1 MKKKKVL
8 AMALCCMMLCHM
20 GMQAMATE
28 RIVPVSSVE
37 STTATT
43 VPDSVLYY
51 GTVTQVQWD
60 EQKNTASVWMQSE
73 RYGEVVMLVNDDTC
87 YVDGGAGRAADADD
101 FLQEGQALYVYH
113 SPVMTNSLPGQ
124 TVAYAFVG
132 NMPMDMA
139 CPKYHEVEQV
149 EKREDGTVV
158 VTTDNGS
165 LYLTIAA
172 DARIS
177 PYLTKNMPS
186 MDDIQVGQYIMA
198 WYDDVLESYPAQA
211 GTNQVLLLPDK
222 AAQQGEPSEQNEVR
236 DQAFMKISIQRENSG
251 LTYKMQDGV
260 AMVPLRAVAEGLGL
274 TAGYAVKDGKQDVT
288 AESDTFAVHMTPGQR
303 TIYGVTKIEGAV
315 GMTAPQDYGAAPY
328 IEGEGITWAPAELF
342 QMLGVTV
349 GLDAQGLHF
358 EK

>member
-132 NMPMDMA
+132 NMPMDT
-139 CPKYHEVEQV
+139 EGQQQ
-149 EKREDGTVV
+149 
-158 VTTDNGS
+158 
-165 LYLTIAA
+165 
-172 DARIS
+172 IS
-177 PYLTKNMPS
+177 
-186 MDDIQVGQYIMA
+186 
-198 WYDDVLESYPAQA
+198 
-211 GTNQVLLLPDK
+211 
-222 AAQQGEPSEQNEVR
+222 
-236 DQAFMKISIQRENSG
+236 
-251 LTYKMQDGV
+251 
-260 AMVPLRAVAEGLGL
+260 
-274 TAGYAVKDGKQDVT
+274 
-288 AESDTFAVHMTPGQR
+288 
-303 TIYGVTKIEGAV
+303 
-315 GMTAPQDYGAAPY
+315 
-328 IEGEGITWAPAELF
+328 
-342 QMLGVTV
+342 
-349 GLDAQGLHF
+349 
-358 EK
+358 

>member
-1 MKKKKVL
+1 MKKKKLV

-20 GMQAMATE
+20 GIQAMAVE
-28 RIVPVSSVE
+28 QVVPISGVE
-37 STTATT
+37 NTAT
-43 VPDSVLYY
+43 VADSVLYY

-87 YVDGGAGRAADADD
+87 YVDGGAGTAANASDL
-101 FLQEGQALYVYH
+101 LQEGKGLYVYH
-113 SPVMTNSLPGQ
+113 SPVMTDSLPGQ

-186 MDDIQVGQYIMA
+186 IDDIQVGQYIMA
-198 WYDDVLESYPAQA
+198 WYDVVLESYPAQA

-222 AAQQGEPSEQNEVR
+222 AAQQGEPSEQREVVEE
-236 DQAFMKISIQRENSG
+236 DQASMEISIQGKTSG

-274 TAGYAVKDGKQDVT
+274 NAGYAVEDGKQDIT

-315 GMTAPQDYGAAPY
+315 GMTAPQDYGVAPY

-349 GLDAQGLHF
+349 ELDAQGLHF